1 MCAYTQYVVICLDTG
16 RILMTAD
23 YQGVIDSANM
33 RYAQRMQM
41 WMEYAR
47 GIPCAVYRQGA

>member
-47 GIPCAVYRQGA
+47 GIPCAVYRQVA